1 MKSHGLRSVA
11 AGTGLSVAA
20 TLLLLQLAAFIPGF
34 AMPVQ
39 LLVLGVVVALAV
51 SAPVC
56 IVLMRQQLRIAA
68 LHGEL
73 ALAFKRLERSSRVDG
88 MTGLTNRDVFI
99 EMTRDAMAD
108 RDGWLIVADVDHFK
122 QINDDFGHGVGD
134 RVLVAIGNTIQDN
147 LRAGDLCGRLGGEE
161 FGLFLHARSG
171 REAHVAAERLRRAV
185 EQLAVSTFAGGEVAP
200 TLSLGVT
207 ATRGLSLPEAMRRAD
222 EALYDAKRQ
231 GRNRTVSACAPSA
244 DNRLRL
250 VTAGK
255 A

>member
-1 MKSHGLRSVA
+1 MKSQGLRSVA

-20 TLLLLQLAAFIPGF
+20 TLLLLQLAACLPGF

-73 ALAFKRLERSSRVDG
+73 AQAFKRLERTSRVDG
-88 MTGLTNRDVFI
+88 MTGLINRDVFI
-99 EMTRDAMAD
+99 EMTRDVMAD

-134 RVLVAIGNTIQDN
+134 RVLVAIGNTIQHN

-161 FGLFLHARSG
+161 FGLFLHTRSS
-171 REAHVAAERLRRAV
+171 REAHAAAERLRRAV

-200 TLSLGVT
+200 TLSLGVA

-231 GRNRTVSACAPSA
+231 GRNRTVSAADPSA
-244 DNRLRL
+244 DNHLRL
-250 VTAGK
+250 VTSGK